1 MRKLKRI
8 VLPILI
14 VLLIAGCQYDSQ
26 VPNGINNAPR
36 PLTLLAVGSKGV
48 LIVDADG
55 NLYSYSTGYYFSQTI
70 INSGLKAG
78 DIISN

>member
-14 VLLIAGCQYDSQ
+14 ALLVTGCVDGGE
-26 VPNGINNAPR
+26 VPAGINNAPR
-36 PLTLLAVGSKGV
+36 PLTLVAVGSSGV

-55 NLYSYSTGYYFSQTI
+55 SVHGHHSKRRAGLYVRPC
-70 INSGLKAG
+70 AG
-78 DIISN
+78 